1 MERTK
6 RAENANPF
14 KWPRYGQDQHQFS
27 SVILTRERNFRSTWC
42 GNSAQTR
49 FESKPWNQDR
59 SGEGGEELVAVRI
72 KSSHLIKLLWA
83 GSLFPRRI
91 GVSCNEIPRVP
102 RRRFRSGERERER
115 EKRFVANSHSFV
127 CPDQFEEKLGYEF
140 LLESKLILTFD
151 ELLYRGGVGIKI
163 RTISHR
169 HLHPFSEMN
178 FIKDQVGYRWNPPS
192 MFITCNLVYRK
203 KMGKRKRIT

>member
-102 RRRFRSGERERER
+102 RPRFRSGERERER
-115 EKRFVANSHSFV
+115 EKV
-127 CPDQFEEKLGYEF
+127 CREFSQFCLSRPVWGE
-140 LLESKLILTFD
+140 
-151 ELLYRGGVGIKI
+151 VGIWI
-163 RTISHR
+163 LIGIEIDINVR
-169 HLHPFSEMN
+169 
-178 FIKDQVGYRWNPPS
+178 
-192 MFITCNLVYRK
+192 
-203 KMGKRKRIT
+203 RIVVSRGSWD

>member
-1 MERTK
+1 MATAHRRDSNRNRETRTGVER
-6 RAENANPF
+6 
-14 KWPRYGQDQHQFS
+14 G
-27 SVILTRERNFRSTWC
+27 ERNLLRCALNRPILLNFFEPEAYFHEESVSRV
-42 GNSAQTR
+42 TR
-49 FESKPWNQDR
+49 F
-59 SGEGGEELVAVRI
+59 
-72 KSSHLIKLLWA
+72 
-83 GSLFPRRI
+83 
-91 GVSCNEIPRVP
+91 RVC
-102 RRRFRSGERERER
+102 RDEDLEAERERER